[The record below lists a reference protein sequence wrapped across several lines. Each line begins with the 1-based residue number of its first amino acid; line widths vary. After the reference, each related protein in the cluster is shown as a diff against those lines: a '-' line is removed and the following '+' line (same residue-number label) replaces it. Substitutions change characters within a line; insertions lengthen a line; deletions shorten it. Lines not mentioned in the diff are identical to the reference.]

1 MRTFSAKP
9 GEIERR
15 WYIFD
20 SKGKTLGR
28 AAAEIAKILQ
38 GKNKPTYTPHVDT
51 GDFVVVVNAGQVRLT
66 GRKLDDKQYHRHT
79 GWVGHLVSVSA
90 RTMLEKKPEE
100 LFRLAVR
107 GMLPK
112 TRLGR
117 AMLKKLKVHAGPAP
131 VHAYAAQKATELA
144 L

>member
-1 MRTFSAKP
+1 MPTFSAKP

-15 WYIFD
+15 WFIVD
-20 SKGKTLGR
+20 TQGKALGR
-28 AAAEIAKILQ
+28 VAAEIAKILQ
-38 GKNKPTYTPHVDT
+38 GKTKPTYTPHVDT
-51 GDFVVVVNAGQVRLT
+51 GDFVVVVNAGLVRLT
-66 GRKLDDKQYHRHT
+66 GNKLDTKHYHRHT

-100 LFRLAVR
+100 LFRLAVK

-117 AMLKKLKVHAGPAP
+117 AMLKKLKVHAGVVPA
-131 VHAYAAQKATELA
+131 HGYTAQKAVALA

>member
-15 WYIFD
+15 WFIVD
-20 SKGKTLGR
+20 TEGKTLGR

-51 GDFVVVVNAGQVRLT
+51 GDFVVVVNASRVRLT

-90 RTMLEKKPEE
+90 RELLEKKPEE

-117 AMLKKLKVHAGPAP
+117 AMIKKLKIHSGPAP
-131 VHAYAAQKATELA
+131 AHGYAAQKATALA